1 MFEEKS
7 LGPYYQ
13 AILGLAFPEGET
25 RRVGFMA
32 QDRSKDLGGWMPEH
46 HLEAAKFV
54 EICSTQSIPIVTFM
68 DTPGADAKQEANEQN
83 QAHSISR
90 LIAEMSN
97 VDVPN
102 IGVIYGLGYSGG
114 AIPLASSNT
123 ILSLKDAVFSTIQP
137 GALANI
143 VRRLNL
149 SWQECAQYVGLSAY
163 ELYGQGNIDGV
174 VDYSPSEKSSS
185 PDNLRLAIVG
195 VISNVEGRVKEF
207 VSENPYILDHYRQS
221 LTRYL
226 NPSKSLLAMQTSAS
240 LKLTKNPTEYLNVFG
255 VAYRYLRYLQVRKR
269 IKATSTS
276 QYGRLAAL
284 ELPAGDLKRRTDPVS
299 YTHLTLPT
307 KRIV

>member
-1 MFEEKS
+1 MQKQLIEGDRLFLIAENLAKDFSLFPEQSREGEPVSGLLSDSVIRGEIEALSRIDIDSYIERVLAKAEDQSRIAAPKIIRQLGNVFEEKS
-7 LGPYYQ
+7 SGPYYQ
-13 AILGLAFPEGET
+13 AILGLVFPGGET

-32 QDRSKDLGGWMPEH
+32 QDRSKDLGVWLPGH

-54 EICSTQSIPIVTFM
+54 ETCSTQSIPIVTFM

-174 VDYSPSEKSSS
+174 VDYSPSEKSS
-185 PDNLRLAIVG
+185 
-195 VISNVEGRVKEF
+195 
-207 VSENPYILDHYRQS
+207 
-221 LTRYL
+221 
-226 NPSKSLLAMQTSAS
+226 
-240 LKLTKNPTEYLNVFG
+240 
-255 VAYRYLRYLQVRKR
+255 
-269 IKATSTS
+269 
-276 QYGRLAAL
+276 
-284 ELPAGDLKRRTDPVS
+284 
-299 YTHLTLPT
+299 
-307 KRIV
+307 

>member
-1 MFEEKS
+1 MQKQLIEGDRLFLIAENLAKDFSLFPEQSREGEPVSGLLSDSVIRGEIEALSKIDIDSYIERVLAKAEDQSRIAAPKIIRQLGNVFEEKS
-7 LGPYYQ
+7 SGPYYQ
-13 AILGLAFPEGET
+13 AILGLVFPGGET

-32 QDRSKDLGGWMPEH
+32 QDRSKDLGVWMPGH

-54 EICSTQSIPIVTFM
+54 ETCSTQSIPIVTFM

-149 SWQECAQYVGLSAY
+149 SCQ
-163 ELYGQGNIDGV
+163 
-174 VDYSPSEKSSS
+174 
-185 PDNLRLAIVG
+185 
-195 VISNVEGRVKEF
+195 
-207 VSENPYILDHYRQS
+207 
-221 LTRYL
+221 
-226 NPSKSLLAMQTSAS
+226 
-240 LKLTKNPTEYLNVFG
+240 
-255 VAYRYLRYLQVRKR
+255 
-269 IKATSTS
+269 
-276 QYGRLAAL
+276 
-284 ELPAGDLKRRTDPVS
+284 
-299 YTHLTLPT
+299 
-307 KRIV
+307 